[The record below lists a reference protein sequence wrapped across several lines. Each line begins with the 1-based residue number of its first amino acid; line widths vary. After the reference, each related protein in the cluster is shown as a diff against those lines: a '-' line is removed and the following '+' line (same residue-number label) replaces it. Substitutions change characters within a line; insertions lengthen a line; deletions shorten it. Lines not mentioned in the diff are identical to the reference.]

1 MSPRTK
7 PCWWLEWEISR
18 ADKKGAGRLIWS
30 FRQSLFWMKNKTR
43 TTFRLKRVQAAHDM
57 PIHICASILSGKFL
71 TGANYKSHL
80 KGGVWKYNALG
91 VASDGAHA
99 SLYDTHRTP
108 LQITKDW
115 DVGHLLPLT
124 RTGERLSPS
133 PLTAAATLPSLH
145 PCGLGRGLTADI
157 SNC

>member
-1 MSPRTK
+1 MQKLADGWNGRSPEQIKKEPAVWSDLFGRACSEWK
-7 PCWWLEWEISR
+7 IRLEQHSDLNAYR
-18 ADKKGAGRLIWS
+18 QQTTCQFTSAQAS
-30 FRQSLFWMKNKTR
+30 FRK
-43 TTFRLKRVQAAHDM
+43 
-57 PIHICASILSGKFL
+57 KFL
-71 TGANYKSHL
+71 TGANYKSYL

-99 SLYDTHRTP
+99 SLYDTYRTP

-115 DVGHLLPLT
+115 DVDHLLPLT